1 MATVPGT
8 RTSAAE
14 AVATGFKGN
23 RWWILSLLFV
33 ATTINYLDRA
43 ILGVLLP
50 EIRNDLQFSQEAYGN
65 IQFWFQ
71 FAYGIG
77 SLIGGKLLDT
87 YGTRIGYGMAATL
100 WSLAGTLHAFASS
113 VTHFSVLR
121 LVLGFGEAPNFPA
134 CNKAI
139 AEWFPPSQK
148 ALAMGVVNF
157 GTNFANII
165 GPGLFVWIATTWS
178 WQAGFAVMGLLGFL
192 WVPLWLTT
200 ARVPGHVE
208 AAPKGSSL
216 SIRAVLKYKQA
227 WGFALAKG
235 LTDPVWWFY
244 LFWLPT
250 YLTDFRG
257 MTPGERATAL
267 TVVYAISGAGALAGG
282 AASSYLM
289 RIGWAVGPARKTTM
303 AVCALIMPFSALGM
317 VVEST
322 QLAVLLFG
330 LGTAAHQAWMS
341 NLFTVPA
348 DVFPKQAV
356 GSVNGFGV
364 FMGAMG
370 GALFSGLIPG
380 RLLPVLG
387 YAPILISMSCFYL
400 LAWFLVHKLMGDLS
414 PVGRTSTSD

>member
-1 MATVPGT
+1 
-8 RTSAAE
+8 
-14 AVATGFKGN
+14 
-23 RWWILSLLFV
+23 
-33 ATTINYLDRA
+33 
-43 ILGVLLP
+43 VLLP
-50 EIRNDLQFSQEAYGN
+50 EIRRDLQFSQEAYGD

-77 SLIGGKLLDT
+77 SLIGGKLLDR
-87 YGTRIGYGMAATL
+87 YGTRIGYGGAALL
-100 WSLAGTLHAFASS
+100 WSVAGTLHAFASS

-121 LVLGFGEAPNFPA
+121 MVLGLGEAPNFPA
-134 CNKAI
+134 VNKSI
-139 AEWFPPSQK
+139 TEWFPPSQR
-148 ALAMGVVNF
+148 AFAMGVVNF

-165 GPGLFVWIATTWS
+165 GPGIFIWIATTWS
-178 WQAGFAVMGLLGFL
+178 WQVGFAVMGALGFL

-200 ARVPGHVE
+200 TRVPGHIE
-208 AAPKGSSL
+208 ATPKGSGL
-216 SIRAVLKYKQA
+216 TIREVLKYKEA
-227 WGFALAKG
+227 WGYALAKG

-267 TVVYAISGAGALAGG
+267 TVVYAISGVGSLVGG
-282 AASSYLM
+282 AASSFLI
-289 RIGWAVGPARKTTM
+289 RQGWDVGRARKTTM
-303 AVCALIMPFSALGM
+303 LACAIIMPFSALGM
-317 VVEST
+317 VVQNT

-341 NLFTVPA
+341 NVFTLPG

-387 YAPILISMSCFYL
+387 YAPIMISMSCFYL
-400 LAWFLVHKLMGDLS
+400 IAWVLVHRLMGNLETVKLRES
-414 PVGRTSTSD
+414 AA